1 MDMKGKP
8 GKGGTPEIATRDI
21 IRAADGEKVGHDYN
35 WIRSDGTYV
44 LEEWAYWAYPF
55 SQGWGMFRRKEDE
68 KCNFVDA
75 DGNLLSGKWFD
86 DAVSFGKTKGDPAA
100 VQVGWGDHI
109 GWHALYG
116 RKAGGGPDLSKGST
130 EAADMN
136 RFSCGMALVNST
148 DTNCGFVDASMN
160 QVGPG
165 EFPFVGALD
174 FSPDIYGGRWIWV
187 STVRNG
193 VNLMN
198 LMGTDGTM
206 AFKGGAYD
214 FPSYGST
221 DFSLENGSLLPV
233 TPSKES
239 ACYRFPTSKGGAEI
253 ARMGISDEGGY
264 DPLDGKEG
272 RLTLRDVW
280 DRTTGERRECLVAK
294 DLNGMGHAV
303 CFLDGEETGN
313 KE

>member
-1 MDMKGKP
+1 MEANSFEYVA
-8 GKGGTPEIATRDI
+8 PEI
-21 IRAADGEKVGHDYN
+21 IRRNSADGRSLEWN
-35 WIRSDGTYV
+35 WTKPNGACV
-44 LEEWAYWAYPF
+44 LDDWACDIKPF
-55 SQGWGMFRRKEDE
+55 SGGWGCFQRKSDL
-68 KCNFVDA
+68 KWNFADA
-75 DGNLLSGKWFD
+75 DGRLLSGEWFR
-86 DAVSFGKTKGDPAA
+86 DARPFGKTEGDPAA
-100 VQVGWGDHI
+100 VEKGGRWY
-109 GWHALYG
+109 ALYG

-130 EAADMN
+130 EAAHMN

-214 FPSYGST
+214 FPSYWST

-294 DLNGMGHAV
+294 DLNGMEHAV
-303 CFLDGEETGN
+303 CFLDGEETGSG
-313 KE
+313 E